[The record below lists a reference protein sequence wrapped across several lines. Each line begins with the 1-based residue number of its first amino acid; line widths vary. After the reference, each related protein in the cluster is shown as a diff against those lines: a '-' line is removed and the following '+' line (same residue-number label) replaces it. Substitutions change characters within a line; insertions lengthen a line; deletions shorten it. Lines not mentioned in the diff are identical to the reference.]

1 MHVSFVLARVGKAAA
16 MSSLSRRVVMNEK
29 LVRVRKWEEF
39 KRLAIE
45 LKPDAVV
52 YSIDQNGMS
61 ETKELTCLRLILP
74 ARNGYYVYL
83 DFPKGNAL
91 RETGIPIHEDKKGTR
106 CLEDQDIIQF
116 IKREFGR
123 EDLNVYSYW
132 TT

>member
-1 MHVSFVLARVGKAAA
+1 
-16 MSSLSRRVVMNEK
+16 MNGK